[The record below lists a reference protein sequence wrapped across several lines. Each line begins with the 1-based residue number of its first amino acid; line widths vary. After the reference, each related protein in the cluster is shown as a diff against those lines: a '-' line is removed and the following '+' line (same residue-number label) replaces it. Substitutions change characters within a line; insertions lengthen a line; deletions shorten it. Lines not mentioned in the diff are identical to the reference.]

1 MTTYNSLLILL
12 LLAPGVAAA
21 QIGIT
26 QQAGS
31 LQYVFCDKC
40 PLPTPKVMDLPD
52 PQPVVEQSPQAEVVL
67 VPAVIQVDRVQ
78 VQFKLDSA
86 QVAAPDKRALKQFA
100 DRLAKDARLIKI
112 TGYTDMVGNAA
123 PNKRRAV
130 QRASAVKEA
139 LRAAGL
145 KADRM
150 SVKAR
155 CCIEN
160 PPRRNP
166 KARRVDVEV
175 MQ

>member
-1 MTTYNSLLILL
+1 MSTRNSLLFLL
-12 LLAPGVAAA
+12 LLAPAIAAA
-21 QIGIT
+21 QFGIT
-26 QQAGS
+26 QEAGS
-31 LQYVFCDKC
+31 RQYVFCDKC

-52 PQPVVEQSPQAEVVL
+52 PQPVVEQSPQAEGVP
-67 VPAVIQVDRVQ
+67 VPAVISVDRVQ

-100 DRLAKDARLIKI
+100 ENLATDKRQLKI
-112 TGYTDMVGNAA
+112 TGYTDMIGNAA
-123 PNKRRAV
+123 HNKRLAV

-139 LRAAGL
+139 LLATGL

-175 MQ
+175 AQ